1 MSARRPSSSRST
13 ASKRNDRS
21 TNNDDED
28 FEYQCKAGYLVV
40 FDDLDD
46 NITNEMQL
54 REALQQSGRNPT
66 RRILEKYWTKNTSR
80 LTYDEFVDICRK
92 IPVTTEEDL
101 MKAFRKIDING
112 DGYITSNE
120 LLKTMTTRGEKMT
133 QKEVKAIIDEVDEN
147 GDGKLDYKE
156 FCKMMLSTQKEVL
169 NMAKEQLQKKG
180 HKGNRKSSTASH
192 RPEASPRI
200 KNKHDEESKD
210 DSYMGSR
217 TSLRASNRDLRSEKG
232 NDDMGSQISLHST
245 TDSKQENVNMGS
257 QVSMRS
263 ASKNK
268 RLERR
273 NSLTSNDRTENVN
286 DQDIQMGSQVSLK
299 APPIDLKKPEK
310 DKLGSQVSLKSQD
323 SE

>member
-200 KNKHDEESKD
+200 KNKHERENF
-210 DSYMGSR
+210 GSS
-217 TSLRASNRDLRSEKG
+217 TSLRSQTSEKPSKPLTES
-232 NDDMGSQISLHST
+232 DDE
-245 TDSKQENVNMGS
+245 DDDE
-257 QVSMRS
+257 
-263 ASKNK
+263 
-268 RLERR
+268 
-273 NSLTSNDRTENVN
+273 D
-286 DQDIQMGSQVSLK
+286 DIVIGSQVSLNKPSPAPRK
-299 APPIDLKKPEK
+299 ASTSA
-310 DKLGSQVSLKSQD
+310 LGSQASVRSARSAGKRRSYGSQLSIHSD
-323 SE
+323 DESKDEL